1 MKNADKK
8 NAQNRK
14 KSVDKLPGACYN
26 NLRKQKRKGDKKMK
40 KINELKARIRNA
52 EAMMAKFPEDANLRE
67 ACELR
72 IAESKREIAELKA
85 A

>member
-1 MKNADKK
+1 
-8 NAQNRK
+8 
-14 KSVDKLPGACYN
+14 
-26 NLRKQKRKGDKKMK
+26 MK